1 MAVDLYDSQALDR
14 FQGCL
19 GSDGCVGATQAA
31 ALVGV
36 TRQRVC
42 QAIRAGKLKA
52 TLWTVGSGPLPQG
65 RGVWRIHPED
75 LRAWRAE
82 AESRD

>member
-14 FQGCL
+14 FQGCI
-19 GSDGCVGATQAA
+19 GTDGCVGATQAA

-52 TLWTVGSGPLPQG
+52 TFWPVGNGSIPQR
-65 RGVWRIHPED
+65 RGVWRILPED
-75 LRAWRAE
+75 LTAWRAE